1 MFSKPPNNADVLL
14 SIGCVL
20 VFNDYVSASI
30 GTVLTLGIRVLP
42 AGKNAKIPGGFHK
55 EEIMPQIVEVKHL
68 SKTFTTKE
76 GQVDALRDINL
87 SIEKGDIYGIIGMS
101 GAGKSTLVRCLNFL
115 EVPTSGQ
122 VIVEGQDLGG
132 LSDRELRALRSS
144 IGMIFQSFNLLMQ
157 KSVIDNVCFPL
168 QIQGIRKKEAVVK
181 ARELLKTVGLEDKE
195 KAYPAQLSG
204 GQRQRVAIARAL
216 ACDPKILLCDEATSA
231 LDPQTTASILAL
243 LKKINAETGITI
255 IIITHQMS
263 VVREI
268 CNNVAIIEKGSLV
281 ENGLVEEIFTHPKSR
296 AAKQL
301 IIEGKDPD
309 EWESEENA
317 AGTVPLLHED
327 RRIRIVFGTQSSFEP
342 VIANMVLTM
351 GTPVNI
357 LRADTK
363 DVHGVARGEMIL
375 GLPADKEIQERMISY
390 LIERGLDVEEVTGY
404 AQS

>member
-1 MFSKPPNNADVLL
+1 MSK
-14 SIGCVL
+14 
-20 VFNDYVSASI
+20 
-30 GTVLTLGIRVLP
+30 
-42 AGKNAKIPGGFHK
+42 
-55 EEIMPQIVEVKHL
+55 IVEVRNV
-68 SKTFTTKE
+68 SKTFLTKD
-76 GQVDALRDINL
+76 GRVDALRDINL
-87 SIEKGDIYGIIGMS
+87 SVEEGDIYGIIGMS

-115 EVPTSGQ
+115 EVPTEGQ
-122 VIVEGQDLGG
+122 VIVEGQELGK
-132 LSDRELRALRSS
+132 LTEKELRQLRSS

-157 KSVIDNVCFPL
+157 KSVLDNVCFPL
-168 QIQGIRKKEAVVK
+168 QIQGMKKKDAAVK
-181 ARELLKTVGLEDKE
+181 ARRLLGTVGLEDKE
-195 KAYPAQLSG
+195 NAYPAQLSG

-231 LDPQTTASILAL
+231 LDPQTTASILDL
-243 LKKINAETGITI
+243 LRKINVETGITI

-309 EWESEENA
+309 EWTADESA

-357 LRADTK
+357 LKADTK

-375 GLPADKEIQERMISY
+375 GLPADKDVQERMIAY
-390 LIERGLDVEEVTGY
+390 LVERGLDVEEVDGY
-404 AQS
+404 AES

>member
-1 MFSKPPNNADVLL
+1 MSK
-14 SIGCVL
+14 
-20 VFNDYVSASI
+20 
-30 GTVLTLGIRVLP
+30 
-42 AGKNAKIPGGFHK
+42 
-55 EEIMPQIVEVKHL
+55 IVEVRNV
-68 SKTFTTKE
+68 SKTFLTKD
-76 GQVDALRDINL
+76 GRVDALRDINL
-87 SIEKGDIYGIIGMS
+87 SVEEGDIYGIIGMS

-115 EVPTSGQ
+115 EVPTEGQ
-122 VIVEGQDLGG
+122 VIVEGQELGK
-132 LSDRELRALRSS
+132 LTEKELRQLRSS

-157 KSVIDNVCFPL
+157 KSVLDNVCFPL
-168 QIQGIRKKEAVVK
+168 QIQGMKKKDAAVK
-181 ARELLKTVGLEDKE
+181 ARKLLGTVGLEDKE
-195 KAYPAQLSG
+195 NAYPAQLSG

-231 LDPQTTASILAL
+231 LDPQTTASILDL
-243 LKKINAETGITI
+243 LRKINVETGITI

-309 EWESEENA
+309 EWTADEGA

-357 LRADTK
+357 LKADTK

-375 GLPADKEIQERMISY
+375 GLPADKDVQERMIAY
-390 LIERGLDVEEVTGY
+390 LVERGLDVEEVDGY
-404 AQS
+404 AES

>member
-1 MFSKPPNNADVLL
+1 
-14 SIGCVL
+14 
-20 VFNDYVSASI
+20 
-30 GTVLTLGIRVLP
+30 
-42 AGKNAKIPGGFHK
+42 
-55 EEIMPQIVEVKHL
+55 MPQIVEVKHL

-132 LSDRELRALRSS
+132 LTDKELRALRSS

-168 QIQGIRKKEAVVK
+168 QIQGIKKKDAVGK

-231 LDPQTTASILAL
+231 LDPQTTASILDL

-309 EWESEENA
+309 EWTLEENA

-375 GLPADKEIQERMISY
+375 GLPADKELQERMISY

>member
-1 MFSKPPNNADVLL
+1 
-14 SIGCVL
+14 
-20 VFNDYVSASI
+20 
-30 GTVLTLGIRVLP
+30 
-42 AGKNAKIPGGFHK
+42 
-55 EEIMPQIVEVKHL
+55 
-68 SKTFTTKE
+68 
-76 GQVDALRDINL
+76 
-87 SIEKGDIYGIIGMS
+87 
-101 GAGKSTLVRCLNFL
+101 
-115 EVPTSGQ
+115 
-122 VIVEGQDLGG
+122 
-132 LSDRELRALRSS
+132 
-144 IGMIFQSFNLLMQ
+144 MIFQSFNLLMQ
-157 KSVIDNVCFPL
+157 KSVLDNICFPL
-168 QIQGIRKKEAVVK
+168 QIQGVKKKDAIVK
-181 ARELLKTVGLEDKE
+181 ARELLNTVGLADKE

-243 LKKINAETGITI
+243 LRKINAETGITI

-268 CNNVAIIEKGSLV
+268 CNHVAIIEKGQLV

-296 AAKQL
+296 AARQL

-309 EWESEENA
+309 EWVEETA
-317 AGTVPLLHED
+317 APATMDLLHED

-357 LRADTK
+357 LKADTK

-375 GLPADKEIQERMISY
+375 GLPADKELQERMIDY
-390 LIERGLDVEEVTGY
+390 LKERGLDVEEVTGY
-404 AQS
+404 AES

>member
-1 MFSKPPNNADVLL
+1 MSK
-14 SIGCVL
+14 
-20 VFNDYVSASI
+20 
-30 GTVLTLGIRVLP
+30 
-42 AGKNAKIPGGFHK
+42 
-55 EEIMPQIVEVKHL
+55 IVEVRNV
-68 SKTFTTKE
+68 SKTFLTKD
-76 GQVDALRDINL
+76 GRVDALRDINL
-87 SIEKGDIYGIIGMS
+87 SVEEGDIYGIIGMS

-115 EVPTSGQ
+115 EVPTEGQ
-122 VIVEGQDLGG
+122 VIVEGQELGK
-132 LSDRELRALRSS
+132 LTEKELRQLRSS

-157 KSVIDNVCFPL
+157 KSVLDNVCFPL
-168 QIQGIRKKEAVVK
+168 QIQGMKKKDAAVK
-181 ARELLKTVGLEDKE
+181 ARKLLGTVGLEDKE
-195 KAYPAQLSG
+195 NAYPAQLSG

-231 LDPQTTASILAL
+231 LDPQTTASILDL
-243 LKKINAETGITI
+243 LRKINVETGITI

-309 EWESEENA
+309 EWTADESA

-357 LRADTK
+357 LKADTK

-375 GLPADKEIQERMISY
+375 GLPADKDVQERMIAY
-390 LIERGLDVEEVTGY
+390 LVERGLDVEEVDGY
-404 AQS
+404 AES

>member
-1 MFSKPPNNADVLL
+1 MSK
-14 SIGCVL
+14 
-20 VFNDYVSASI
+20 
-30 GTVLTLGIRVLP
+30 
-42 AGKNAKIPGGFHK
+42 
-55 EEIMPQIVEVKHL
+55 IVEVRNV
-68 SKTFTTKE
+68 SKTFLTKD
-76 GQVDALRDINL
+76 GRVDALRDINL
-87 SIEKGDIYGIIGMS
+87 SVEEGDIYGIIGMS

-115 EVPTSGQ
+115 EVPTEGQ
-122 VIVEGQDLGG
+122 VIVEGQELGK
-132 LSDRELRALRSS
+132 LTEKELRQLRSS

-157 KSVIDNVCFPL
+157 KSVLDNVCFPL
-168 QIQGIRKKEAVVK
+168 QIQGMKKKDAAVK
-181 ARELLKTVGLEDKE
+181 ARKLLGTVGLEDKE
-195 KAYPAQLSG
+195 NAYPAQLSG

-231 LDPQTTASILAL
+231 LDPQTTASILDL
-243 LKKINAETGITI
+243 LRKINVETGITI

-309 EWESEENA
+309 EWTADESA

-357 LRADTK
+357 LKADTK
-363 DVHGVARGEMIL
+363 DVHGVARGEMIM
-375 GLPADKEIQERMISY
+375 GLPADKDVQERMIAY
-390 LIERGLDVEEVTGY
+390 LVERGLDVEEVDGY
-404 AQS
+404 AES

>member
-1 MFSKPPNNADVLL
+1 M
-14 SIGCVL
+14 
-20 VFNDYVSASI
+20 
-30 GTVLTLGIRVLP
+30 
-42 AGKNAKIPGGFHK
+42 IPGGFYK
-55 EEIMPQIVEVKHL
+55 EVKMPQIVEVKHL

-122 VIVEGQDLGG
+122 VIVEGQDLGS

-168 QIQGIRKKEAVVK
+168 QIQGIRKKDAVIK

-231 LDPQTTASILAL
+231 LDPQTTASILDL

-309 EWESEENA
+309 EWTSEENA

>member
-1 MFSKPPNNADVLL
+1 MSQ
-14 SIGCVL
+14 
-20 VFNDYVSASI
+20 
-30 GTVLTLGIRVLP
+30 
-42 AGKNAKIPGGFHK
+42 
-55 EEIMPQIVEVKHL
+55 MVEVRNL
-68 SKTFTTKE
+68 SKTFLTKD
-76 GQVDALRDINL
+76 GQVDALSDINL
-87 SIEKGDIYGIIGMS
+87 TVEKGDIYGIIGMS
-101 GAGKSTLVRCLNFL
+101 GAGKSTLVRCLNYL
-115 EVPTSGQ
+115 EVPTKGQ
-122 VIVEGQDLGG
+122 VLVEGQDLGE
-132 LSDRELRALRSS
+132 LSDKELRALRSS

-157 KSVIDNVCFPL
+157 KSVLDNVCFPL
-168 QIQGIRKKEAVVK
+168 QIQG
-181 ARELLKTVGLEDKE
+181 VGLADKE
-195 KAYPAQLSG
+195 KTYPAQLSG

-243 LKKINAETGITI
+243 LRKINVETGITI

-268 CNNVAIIEKGSLV
+268 CNNVAIIEKGRLV

-296 AAKQL
+296 AARQL

-309 EWESEENA
+309 EWVEETA
-317 AGTVPLLHED
+317 APATMDLLHED

-357 LRADTK
+357 LKADTK

-375 GLPADKEIQERMISY
+375 GLPADKELQERMIDY
-390 LIERGLDVEEVTGY
+390 LKERGLDVEEVTGY
-404 AQS
+404 AES